1 MQALT
6 RISVPATP
14 DYALRVPSHLQVL
27 VGAGVSGGLVGLGL
41 LLAAPTTPVLFGYF
55 LLAVGLV
62 CSAFALA
69 VGIIT
74 SSSRRERA
82 RRQMLDT
89 IAWRG
94 DERVL
99 DVGCGNGFLLIE
111 AAKHLTSGS
120 ATGIDLWKT
129 NAGEQ
134 SPEVA
139 RRNAHLEGV
148 ADRVE
153 IKNAD
158 ARAMPFAD
166 STFDVIVSSLML
178 HHAGGSVDRNQVL
191 HEMVR
196 VLKPGGTVLLYDVS
210 PLIGG
215 AAQQLRARG
224 LGSLARSG
232 GIMGLLSARRLTS
245 AGAS

>member
-1 MQALT
+1 VA
-6 RISVPATP
+6 P

-27 VGAGVSGGLVGLGL
+27 VGAGVIGGLAGLGL
-41 LLAAPTTPVLFGYF
+41 LVAAPSLPALFG
-55 LLAVGLV
+55 VILV
-62 CSAFALA
+62 ALGVVSAAFALA
-69 VGIIT
+69 VGTIT
-74 SSSRRERA
+74 SSARRERA
-82 RRQMLDT
+82 RRQMIDS

-111 AAKHLTSGS
+111 AAKHLTNGS

-139 RRNAHLEGV
+139 RLNAHLEGV

-153 IKNAD
+153 IRNAD

-166 STFDVIVSSLML
+166 GTFDVIVSSLML
-178 HHAGGSVDRNQVL
+178 HHAGGSADRNQVL
-191 HEMVR
+191 HEMAR
-196 VLKPGGTVLLYDVS
+196 VLKPGGTILLYDVS

-215 AAQQLRARG
+215 AAQQLGARG
-224 LGSLARSG
+224 LASIERSG
-232 GIMGLLSARRLTS
+232 GIMALLSAIRPAS
-245 AGAS
+245 AGVI